1 MLAEVAQP
9 QLLQSTLEVVAE
21 ITESSRVDEPPERKL
36 LPVDKPI
43 QDEGCQ

>member
-21 ITESSRVDEPPERKL
+21 TQESSRVEEPLEREL
-36 LPVDKPI
+36 LPLDKPI
-43 QDEGCQ
+43 QDEACQ